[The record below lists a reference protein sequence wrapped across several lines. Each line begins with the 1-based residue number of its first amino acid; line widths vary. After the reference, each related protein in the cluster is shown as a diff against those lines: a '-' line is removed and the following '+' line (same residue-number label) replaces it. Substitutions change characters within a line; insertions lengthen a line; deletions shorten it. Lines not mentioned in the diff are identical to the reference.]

1 MYVSEKCMYPKNGSS
16 ESQLAGE
23 LEIGQLENRSRQIS
37 RQWKVG
43 KDPDMSM
50 HVGARINRYS
60 CLGAGQLDKT
70 RPPLGRTT
78 FLFSLSFFFVRNT
91 YLCLLFLLNN
101 GGYFRIA
108 LRPMIFEG
116 FLVLK
121 KNNLIQ

>member
-1 MYVSEKCMYPKNGSS
+1 MYPKTLCIRKIFGSS

-37 RQWKVG
+37 RQWKAG

-78 FLFSLSFFFVRNT
+78 FLFSL
-91 YLCLLFLLNN
+91 
-101 GGYFRIA
+101 
-108 LRPMIFEG
+108 
-116 FLVLK
+116 
-121 KNNLIQ
+121 